1 MQIGLCARRDGCSHF
16 HVGIAQMVPWGS
28 VLPDGF
34 AKLLGK
40 ASVMKPNASGW
51 FAQLRNPT
59 A

>member
-1 MQIGLCARRDGCSHF
+1 MQTGLCAERDNSSHF
-16 HVGIAQMVPWGS
+16 YVGIAQMVPWGS

-40 ASVMKPNASGW
+40 AGVMRPNAGGW
-51 FAQLRNPT
+51 FARIRNPT